1 MAPVTNMRYGHVH
14 MHHAMKCEMSERTSK
29 LSLQVIPDYFA
40 ATVLQRS
47 SPNYP
52 QVLTKF
58 WSAFIPR
65 CYLQPKNQEYWNPT
79 FGWRLEI
86 SIPMWHLQHADWIEV
101 QVFSSTTFSRRLEI
115 SSSKWLS
122 TSSSSGWS
130 SSYALA
136 KVRNLYFMSVKIVFM
151 VMRMKMPTRTMTNS
165 NCTPPSGLRSY
176 GKVVYVFGTLPIIG
190 FVVFACKILALFPL
204 VGSCLLMFVFAL
216 ILPYLCICVRV
227 CVFVYLGINAFVI
240 CKILAL
246 FPLVGSCLLML
257 VFAFM
262 FHICV
267 FVNLCACPPALLC
280 WIHVVCWCDICANVD
295 FVASVFLLLFISCID
310 HWFSFCDQVSFQS
323 WLYNQDWSLFIS
335 NKNVIKA
342 TKSE

>member
-65 CYLQPKNQEYWNPT
+65 CYLQLKNQEYWNPT

-204 VGSCLLMFVFAL
+204 VGSCLLM
-216 ILPYLCICVRV
+216 
-227 CVFVYLGINAFVI
+227 
-240 CKILAL
+240 
-246 FPLVGSCLLML
+246 L

-310 HWFSFCDQVSFQS
+310 HWFSFYDQVSFQS

>member
-1 MAPVTNMRYGHVH
+1 
-14 MHHAMKCEMSERTSK
+14 
-29 LSLQVIPDYFA
+29 
-40 ATVLQRS
+40 
-47 SPNYP
+47 
-52 QVLTKF
+52 
-58 WSAFIPR
+58 
-65 CYLQPKNQEYWNPT
+65 
-79 FGWRLEI
+79 
-86 SIPMWHLQHADWIEV
+86 
-101 QVFSSTTFSRRLEI
+101 
-115 SSSKWLS
+115 
-122 TSSSSGWS
+122 
-130 SSYALA
+130 
-136 KVRNLYFMSVKIVFM
+136 MSVKIVFM

-204 VGSCLLMFVFAL
+204 VGSWVLMFVFAL

-280 WIHVVCWCDICANVD
+280 WIHVVC
-295 FVASVFLLLFISCID
+295 
-310 HWFSFCDQVSFQS
+310 
-323 WLYNQDWSLFIS
+323 
-335 NKNVIKA
+335 
-342 TKSE
+342 